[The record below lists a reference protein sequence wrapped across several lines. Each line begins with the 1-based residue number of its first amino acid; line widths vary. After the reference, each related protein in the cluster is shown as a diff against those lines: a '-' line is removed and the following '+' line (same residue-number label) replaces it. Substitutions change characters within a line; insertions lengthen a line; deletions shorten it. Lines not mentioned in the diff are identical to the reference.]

1 MMGKKKYKTVIAYL
15 DRVVINT
22 LSGELYPTNYFDMKM
37 NFGFLKALKDYSPD
51 RLVLFVNRTIIKTG
65 RKISNSEFWSKL
77 NFIKTG
83 IQNYIRISTG
93 NKVNLP
99 IISLYSI
106 AYDWKLGLDQE
117 TSEDF
122 INSIPDFKSEDTLF
136 ILPNDGYGEDFCK
149 EHNIKSITIEK
160 FITYATEQNQTS
172 VFEERSSG
180 GAGSITDSSTYSPRT
195 RRSHRVDP

>member
-1 MMGKKKYKTVIAYL
+1 MEKKHKTLIAYL

-65 RKISNSEFWSKL
+65 RKISNPEFWSKL

-83 IQNYIRISTG
+83 IRNYIRISTG
-93 NKVNLP
+93 NKMNLP

-117 TSEDF
+117 TSEIF
-122 INSIPDFKSEDTLF
+122 INSIPDFKLDDTLF
-136 ILPNDGYGEDFCK
+136 IIPNDGYGEDFCK
-149 EHNIKSITIEK
+149 EHNIEFITIEK
-160 FITYATEQNQTS
+160 FITYAAEQDQTS
-172 VFEERSSG
+172 VFEERPSIGTGNNDSRATPSSG
-180 GAGSITDSSTYSPRT
+180 T
-195 RRSHRVDP
+195 RRSIRVNS

>member
-1 MMGKKKYKTVIAYL
+1 MMMEKKKHKTIIAYL

-65 RKISNSEFWSKL
+65 RKISNPEFWSKL

-83 IQNYIRISTG
+83 IQNYIRLASG
-93 NKVNLP
+93 NKINLP

-106 AYDWKLGLDQE
+106 AYDWKLGLNQD
-117 TSEDF
+117 TAEDF
-122 INSIPDFKSEDTLF
+122 ISSIPDFCREDTLF
-136 ILPNDGYGEDFCK
+136 IIPNDGYGEDFCK
-149 EHNIKSITIEK
+149 EHNIEFITIEK
-160 FITYATEQNQTS
+160 FITYAAEQNQAS
-172 VFEERSSG
+172 VFETRPSYGAESG
-180 GAGSITDSSTYSPRT
+180 YTKAPAGT

>member
-1 MMGKKKYKTVIAYL
+1 MEKKHKTLIAYL

-65 RKISNSEFWSKL
+65 RKISNPEFWSKL
-77 NFIKTG
+77 NYIKTG

-93 NKVNLP
+93 NKINLP

-106 AYDWKLGLDQE
+106 AHDWKLGLDQE
-117 TSEDF
+117 TSEVF
-122 INSIPDFKSEDTLF
+122 INSIPCFKPDDSLF
-136 ILPNDGYGEDFCK
+136 IIPNDGYGEDFCK
-149 EHNIKSITIEK
+149 EHNIEFITIEK
-160 FITYATEQNQTS
+160 FITNAAEQNQTS
-172 VFEERSSG
+172 VSEERFSSG
-180 GAGSITDSSTYSPRT
+180 TGSNDNSSTYSSGT
-195 RRSHRVDP
+195 RRSIRVNS

>member
-1 MMGKKKYKTVIAYL
+1 MEKKKYKTVIAYL

-65 RKISNSEFWSKL
+65 RKISNPEFWSKL

-83 IQNYIRISTG
+83 IQNYIRLASG
-93 NKVNLP
+93 NKINLP

-122 INSIPDFKSEDTLF
+122 INAIPDFSPADTIF
-136 ILPNDGYGEDFCK
+136 IIPNDRYGEDFCR
-149 EHNIKSITIEK
+149 EHNIEFITIEK
-160 FITYATEQNQTS
+160 FIAHAAEQNQAS
-172 VFEERSSG
+172 VFETRPSY
-180 GAGSITDSSTYSPRT
+180 GAESDSPKTYSTGT
-195 RRSHRVDP
+195 RCSHRVNP

>member
-1 MMGKKKYKTVIAYL
+1 MMEKKHKTLIAYL

-51 RLVLFVNRTIIKTG
+51 CLVLFVNRTIIKTG
-65 RKISNSEFWSKL
+65 RKISNPEFWSKL

-122 INSIPDFKSEDTLF
+122 INSIPDFNSEDTLF
-136 ILPNDGYGEDFCK
+136 IIPNDGYGEDFCK
-149 EHNIKSITIEK
+149 EHKIEFITIEK
-160 FITYATEQNQTS
+160 FITHAAEQNQTS
-172 VFEERSSG
+172 VFEERPSSG
-180 GAGSITDSSTYSPRT
+180 TENNDRGSTRGSGT
-195 RRSHRVDP
+195 RRSIRVNP